1 MASRSIIEESKAAA
15 RDGDVRALAD
25 LFAEDIRVFG
35 SVNFKPFEG
44 KAAATMIFGML
55 LHVCE
60 DIDFVSEH
68 MSQDGVALL
77 VRGRIKERQFEG
89 AQFLTFDENG
99 QIIEFRDFVRP
110 LSALMALQ
118 EAAGEYMAGQTA
130 LPVS

>member
-1 MASRSIIEESKAAA
+1 MASRSVIEESRAAA
-15 RDGDVRALAD
+15 REGDVGGLAA

-55 LHVCE
+55 LEVCS
-60 DIDFVSEH
+60 DVDFVSEH

-77 VRGRIKERQFEG
+77 VRGRIKDRQFEG

-99 QIIEFRDFVRP
+99 KITEFRDFVRP
-110 LSALMALQ
+110 LSALLALQ
-118 EAAGEYMAGQTA
+118 EAAGEYMAGQSA
-130 LPVS
+130 APVS